1 MKIEYP
7 VLIERDEDDPK
18 FWNATLDVGAKKDV
32 WAVSAA
38 SEDLAVSEARK
49 LLDFYFRDCWKQG
62 TEPESPRLA
71 AKGWRTVTATLPVQ
85 AALILRNKRKELRL
99 TQAELASKVGVSQQV
114 YARLESPEKSNV
126 TLSTL
131 ERVTQ
136 AIGVCMTLREQP
148 C

>member
-7 VLIERDEDDPK
+7 VLVERDEDDQK
-18 FWNATLDVGAKKDV
+18 YWNATLGIESEKDV
-32 WAVSAA
+32 WAVSAN
-38 SEDLAVSEARK
+38 SEELAVLEARK

-62 TEPESPRLA
+62 IVPEAPRIA
-71 AKGWRTVTATLPVQ
+71 PKGWRTVTPTLPVQ
-85 AALILRNKRKELRL
+85 AALILRNKRKELKL

-136 AIGVCMTLREQP
+136 AIGVCMTLQG
-148 C
+148 